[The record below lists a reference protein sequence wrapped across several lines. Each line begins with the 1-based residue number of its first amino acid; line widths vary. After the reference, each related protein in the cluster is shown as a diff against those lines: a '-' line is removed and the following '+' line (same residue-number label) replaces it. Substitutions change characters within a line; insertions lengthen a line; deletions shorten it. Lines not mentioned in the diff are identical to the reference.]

1 MTNPKT
7 VAYFFEK
14 EPPQWGVRGDPHLW
28 YEMREHFSE
37 TPIPATAD
45 ELISLIE
52 AAFEQLTEHPI
63 TEQEK
68 YIRIKRLDHGGMSGG
83 MVSLEFWRDKF
94 IPLFRE
100 RFDSLEK

>member
-1 MTNPKT
+1 MANPKT
-7 VAYFFEK
+7 VAYFFER
-14 EPPQWGVRGDPHLW
+14 EPHQWGVRGDPHLW
-28 YEMREHFSE
+28 NEMREHFAE
-37 TPIPATAD
+37 IPIPSTAD
-45 ELISLIE
+45 ELIALIE
-52 AAFEQLTEHPI
+52 TVFEQLTGHPI

-68 YIRIKRLDHGGMSGG
+68 YLHIERLNHGGMSGG